1 MLKPQIKVRKKT
13 EGNNIQK
20 YETFDGVDG
29 NNILVRSPTHRTLS
43 SIHSYINSPY
53 TKVSDESPIHDKVDP
68 TSTRKLL
75 DKNNPR
81 DVIEFSP
88 KTHMFKKG

>member
-1 MLKPQIKVRKKT
+1 M
-13 EGNNIQK
+13 N
-20 YETFDGVDG
+20 
-29 NNILVRSPTHRTLS
+29 SPTHQTLS

-53 TKVSDESPIHDKVDP
+53 SKISESPTNERIDEVK
-68 TSTRKLL
+68 TRKLL

-88 KTHMFKKG
+88 KTHMFKKGHRDKSVDSDHDR